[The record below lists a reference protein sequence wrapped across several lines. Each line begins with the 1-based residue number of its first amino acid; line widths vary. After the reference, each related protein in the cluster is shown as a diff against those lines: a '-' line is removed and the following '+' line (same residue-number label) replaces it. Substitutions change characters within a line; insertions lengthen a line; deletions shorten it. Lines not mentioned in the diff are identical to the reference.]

1 MYGNVSRVLQTRKT
15 IKIAWCFR
23 KFHYNRDS
31 NTNEHLS
38 ISLDFSAFWR
48 QIIRALKTTS
58 RKNCCEL
65 EGPLEMVG
73 DRRVAPTSHR
83 ISWPETHG
91 ATCRMSWRGVVICS
105 WNVPNQFV
113 LEHTFL
119 NGIIYMIEKQKSQY
133 VGTMQHTRLL
143 ALFGFVVPCAIYCI

>member
-1 MYGNVSRVLQTRKT
+1 MYGSVSRVLQTRKT

-38 ISLDFSAFWR
+38 ISLDFSASWR

-58 RKNCCEL
+58 RKNYCEL

-119 NGIIYMIEKQKSQY
+119 NGIISHDRLVTHAYSPAPEMNPVENCRE
-133 VGTMQHTRLL
+133 TRLR
-143 ALFGFVVPCAIYCI
+143 GSPPRS